1 MAFGIT
7 DHLLSDEHEHLRLT
21 VRKFVEREV
30 APIAARMDE
39 EDYFPEDV
47 FRKMGQLG
55 FTGMLIP
62 EEYGGIG
69 TDLLNAVIIL
79 EEISKESPALALSLL
94 AHSVLGA
101 YPIVKYGTP
110 EQKEKYLPPLAEARF
125 IGALAYTEPG
135 AGSDAAA
142 ISSTARR
149 EGDFYVING
158 QKTFITNG
166 SIAHV
171 IITYAKTAP
180 EKGRDGI
187 SAFIVEKDFPGFS
200 VSKKLNKMGM
210 RGSPTA
216 LLFYDNVKVPAE
228 NLLGEENRGFYMVA
242 KGFEVERITISAISV
257 GIAERSLEWMAR
269 YSTERHAFGRPIR
282 DFQLIQEKVARIG
295 AKLEMV
301 KTYLYT
307 LARHYDPE
315 RDHRKESSAVK
326 YMAAKLGVEAG
337 LEAIQVL
344 GGNGYIREYP
354 VERLMRD
361 AKLMDIGAG
370 TTEIMIIQLAKM
382 IYREIV
388 R

>member
-7 DHLLSDEHEHLRLT
+7 GHLLSEEHEHLRLT
-21 VRKFVEREV
+21 VRKFVEKEV
-30 APIAARMDE
+30 APISARMDE

-47 FRKMGQLG
+47 FEKMGQMG

-69 TDLLNAVIIL
+69 MDLLNAVIIL
-79 EEISKESPALALSLL
+79 EEISRESPALALSLL
-94 AHSVLGA
+94 AHSILGA

-110 EQKEKYLPPLAEARF
+110 AQKEKYLPPMAEGRM

-149 EGDFYVING
+149 EGNHYVING

-166 SIAHV
+166 SIARV
-171 IITYAKTAP
+171 IITYAKTRP
-180 EKGRDGI
+180 DLGRDGI
-187 SAFIVEKDFPGFS
+187 SAFIVESSYPGFS
-200 VSKKLNKMGM
+200 VSRKLNKMGM

-216 LLFYDNVKVPAE
+216 LLFYDDVRVPVE

-257 GIAERSLEWMAR
+257 GIASRALEWMVR
-269 YSTERHAFGRPIR
+269 YSSERQAFGRPIR

-301 KTYLYT
+301 RTYLYT
-307 LARHYDPE
+307 LARYYDPE
-315 RDHRKESSAVK
+315 RDNRKESSALK

-370 TTEIMIIQLAKM
+370 TTEIMTIQLAKM
-382 IYREIV
+382 IYREIGQ
-388 R
+388 

>member
-7 DHLLSDEHEHLRLT
+7 GHLLNEEHEHLRLT
-21 VRKFVEREV
+21 VRKFVEKEV
-30 APIAARMDE
+30 APISARMDR
-39 EDYFPEDV
+39 EDYFPEEV
-47 FRKMGQLG
+47 FRKMGQMG

-62 EEYGGIG
+62 EEFGGIG
-69 TDLLNAVIIL
+69 MDLLNAVIIL

-101 YPIVKYGTP
+101 YPIVKYGTQ
-110 EQKEKYLPPLAEARF
+110 EQKEKYLPPMAEARA

-149 EGDFYVING
+149 EGDHYILRG

-166 SIAHV
+166 SIADV
-171 IITYAKTAP
+171 IITYARTGP
-180 EKGRDGI
+180 DMGRDGI
-187 SAFIVEKDFPGFS
+187 SAFIVEKHFPGFS
-200 VSKKLNKMGM
+200 VSGKLDKMGM

-216 LLFYDNVKVPAE
+216 LLFYDDVRVPAE

-257 GIAERSLEWMAR
+257 GIAERLLEWMTR
-269 YSTERHAFGRPIR
+269 YSSERHAFGRPIR

-295 AKLEMV
+295 AKLEVV

-307 LARHYDPE
+307 VASQYDPE
-315 RDHRKESSAVK
+315 KDHRKESSALK

-337 LEAIQVL
+337 LEAIQTL
-344 GGNGYIREYP
+344 GGNGYMREYP

-361 AKLMDIGAG
+361 AKLIDIGAG
-370 TTEIMIIQLAKM
+370 TTEIMVIQLAKM
-382 IYREIV
+382 IYREMV
-388 R
+388 G

>member
-7 DHLLSDEHEHLRLT
+7 HHLESEEHQHLRHT
-21 VRKFVEREV
+21 VSKFVEKEV

-39 EDYFPEDV
+39 EDYFPEEV
-47 FRKMGQLG
+47 FKEMGQMGL
-55 FTGMLIP
+55 TGMLIP

-69 TDLLNAVIIL
+69 EDLLSAVIIL

-94 AHSVLGA
+94 AHSILGA

-110 EQKEKYLPPLAEARF
+110 QQKEKYLPALAEAKY

-142 ISSTARR
+142 ISMSARR
-149 EGDFYVING
+149 EGDHYILNG

-166 SIAHV
+166 SVADV
-171 IITYAKTAP
+171 IITYAKTRP
-180 EKGRDGI
+180 EMGRDGI
-187 SAFIVEKDFPGFS
+187 SAFIVERTFPGFS

-216 LLFYDNVKVPAE
+216 LLFYDDVKVPSE

-242 KGFEVERITISAISV
+242 KGFEVERITISAISI
-257 GIAERSLEWMAR
+257 GIAERALRWMVN
-269 YSTERHAFGRPIR
+269 YSKERHAFGKPIR

-295 AKLEMV
+295 AKLETV

-307 LARHYDPE
+307 LARYYDPR
-315 RDHRKESSAVK
+315 RDNRKESATVK

-370 TTEIMIIQLAKM
+370 TTEIMTIQIAKM
-382 IYREIV
+382 IYREF
-388 R
+388 